1 MLLFS
6 LDAQQMLQRI
16 DVKAFDLAFFI
27 TLLNLSGDVDYDSS
41 VEYEIPGTVFIS
53 AFDCSYLVSTAI
65 ESEFVMEHHLN
76 GKLSFEMHWFLSQ
89 FQHG

>member
-41 VEYEIPGTVFIS
+41 VEYE
-53 AFDCSYLVSTAI
+53 DRKSTR
-65 ESEFVMEHHLN
+65 LN
-76 GKLSFEMHWFLSQ
+76 SSH
-89 FQHG
+89 